1 MIRILNQGWGTAQLC
16 LFLLRLEIQVTLH
29 LMMEIIWS
37 YIDRLI
43 YGKMLKG
50 HMTRI
55 MSTKNKQKTLI

>member
-16 LFLLRLEIQVTLH
+16 LFLLRLEVQVTPH

-43 YGKMLKG
+43 YEKM
-50 HMTRI
+50 
-55 MSTKNKQKTLI
+55 QKSHLTAH